1 MLSSSVQTSLSNL
14 SRVMQDVYR
23 MVIALPILI
32 LVLALILGLLVGG
45 LLEEIYSRVR
55 YGRWK
60 GRRLPLKNT
69 SYISR
74 QDC

>member
-1 MLSSSVQTSLSNL
+1 MQSDSAQMSSSSLLRDMRS
-14 SRVMQDVYR
+14 VYQ

-45 LLEEIYSRVR
+45 LLEEIYTRIR

-69 SYISR
+69 SYTFR
-74 QDC
+74 QDY